1 MTRNVKMDTVSRAA
15 PVHGWAPKDS
25 FHRVMSELD
34 ASTGKLTGDQQQVY
48 ADLPIEEFITANGTS
63 QPGGHK
69 IMFDDAGGCTYN
81 KLQPVGDA
89 WAHMAV
95 YGV

>member
-1 MTRNVKMDTVSRAA
+1 MMGNNVKMDTISRTA
-15 PVHGWAPKDS
+15 PVNGWAPKDS

-48 ADLPIEEFITANGTS
+48 ADLPIEEYQS
-63 QPGGHK
+63 QPCGHK
-69 IMFDDAGGCTYN
+69 VMYDGDSGAATYN
-81 KLQPVGDA
+81 KLQPVGGA
-89 WAHMAV
+89 WAHMNV